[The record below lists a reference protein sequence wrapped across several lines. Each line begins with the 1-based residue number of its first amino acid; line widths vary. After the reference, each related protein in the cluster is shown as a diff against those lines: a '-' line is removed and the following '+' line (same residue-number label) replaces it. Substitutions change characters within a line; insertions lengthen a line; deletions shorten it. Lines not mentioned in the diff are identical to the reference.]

1 MIRLPKKKYPSLSWQ
16 ENFLGG
22 HLSIGS
28 ITIYGE
34 NAMHWAVNI
43 RTRKFGYI
51 CFRLPVKCFGVWWP
65 LYFYCS
71 PDTTPTRATFWLFG
85 RHAA

>member
-1 MIRLPKKKYPSLSWQ
+1 MFKKKYPTLSFA

-28 ITIYGE
+28 VVIYGE
-34 NAMHWAVNI
+34 NAMHWAINI
-43 RTRKFGYI
+43 ETKRWGWV
-51 CFRLPVKCFGVWWP
+51 CFRLPFKCFGKWWP

-71 PDTTPTRATFWLFG
+71 PDATPNSATFWGWGKRSFRYL
-85 RHAA
+85 